1 MKGQIGQGM
10 GRLNESLQ
18 FVSKRFG
25 LVSISG
31 VSRAGGNEFQL

>member
-1 MKGQIGQGM
+1 MKGQIRQGM

-31 VSRAGGNEFQL
+31 VLQAGGNELYL